1 MTSAS
6 ARTPNIDSLRR
17 EIVDPRTKGFP
28 FGVAPL
34 PLSAIGAQGW
44 NLLRGD
50 LPLPL
55 AVLRESALDHNHAW
69 MRDFTAATG
78 ALLAPHGK
86 TTMAPQIFVEQL
98 AAGAWGITV
107 ANVQQLGVCVHFGI
121 RRVIMANQLVG
132 DREIAHVIR
141 LSETHPDLEFH
152 FLVDSVAQLALIEA
166 EVAKHTLTRPL
177 RALLE
182 IGVAGGRTGCRN
194 QDDALTVARAIAAS
208 TAVSLSGVE
217 CYEGLQL
224 TGDSERDT
232 AFVGALMETVR
243 MTALACDHEGLFAGP
258 SIILSAGG
266 SAAFDIVA
274 RKLPTRLSMPVLT
287 ILRSG
292 CYVTHDSGFYARM
305 LEGVKARSGM
315 DWQVRPGLKPAL
327 EVWARA
333 QSRPEPG
340 LAILTM
346 GKRDASFDIDLP
358 VPAWRF
364 RFGVDDYP
372 RPVPPGWTI
381 TAMNDQHAYLHFDAG
396 ANASDDIAVGDLVG
410 CGISH
415 PCTTFDKWRLL
426 FTVDDGY
433 TVTGAIR
440 TFF

>member
-1 MTSAS
+1 MTPAP
-6 ARTPNIDSLRR
+6 ARMLNLDTLRSEIIDA
-17 EIVDPRTKGFP
+17 RTKGFP
-28 FGVAPL
+28 PGAAPI
-34 PLSAIGAQGW
+34 PLSSIGAQGW

-50 LPLPL
+50 LPFPL
-55 AVLRESALDHNHAW
+55 AVLKESALDHNHMW

-86 TTMAPQIFVEQL
+86 TTMAPQIFAQQL

-107 ANVQQLGVCVHFGI
+107 ANVQQLGVCVHFGV

-132 DREIAHVIR
+132 AREIAEVIR
-141 LSETHPDLEFH
+141 LCNLHPDLEFH
-152 FLVDSVAQLALIEA
+152 FLVDSAAQLALIETEA
-166 EVAKHTLTRPL
+166 RNHAPARPL
-177 RALLE
+177 HALLE
-182 IGVAGGRTGCRN
+182 IGVAGG
-194 QDDALTVARAIAAS
+194 ARAAAAATTRWRS
-208 TAVSLSGVE
+208 RAPLPRRRPWRCPASNATKASSSPATPNTTSPLSA
-217 CYEGLQL
+217 
-224 TGDSERDT
+224 R
-232 AFVGALMETVR
+232 LMETVR
-243 MTALACDHEGLFAGP
+243 RTALSCDDEGLFAGP

-327 EVWARA
+327 EVWARV
-333 QSRPEPG
+333 QSRPESG

-364 RFGVDDYP
+364 RAGQDDYP
-372 RPVPPGWTI
+372 RPVPP
-381 TAMNDQHAYLHFDAG
+381 AG
-396 ANASDDIAVGDLVG
+396 RF
-410 CGISH
+410 
-415 PCTTFDKWRLL
+415 PR
-426 FTVDDGY
+426 
-433 TVTGAIR
+433 
-440 TFF
+440 

>member
-1 MTSAS
+1 VTSAPAMTLS
-6 ARTPNIDSLRR
+6 LDSLQS
-17 EIVDPRTKGFP
+17 EIIDPRTKGFP
-28 FGVAPL
+28 PGAAPL

-50 LPLPL
+50 LPFPL
-55 AVLRESALDHNHAW
+55 AVLRESALAHNHVW

-86 TTMAPQIFVEQL
+86 TTMAPQIFAQQIK
-98 AAGAWGITV
+98 AGAWGITV
-107 ANVQQLGVCVHFGI
+107 ANLQQLGVCVHFGI

-132 DREIAHVIR
+132 DREIAEVIR
-141 LSETHPDLEFH
+141 LCELHPDLEFH
-152 FLVDSVAQLALIEA
+152 FLVDSLAQLALIEA
-166 EVAKHTLTRPL
+166 EAGKHSPTRPL
-177 RALLE
+177 RTLVE
-182 IGVAGGRTGCRN
+182 IGVTGGRTGCRSS
-194 QDDALTVARAIAAS
+194 DDALALARALAAS
-208 TAVSLSGVE
+208 KVVALSGIE

-243 MTALACDHEGLFAGP
+243 KTALACDHEGLFAGP

-305 LEGVKARSGM
+305 LEGVKSRSGM
-315 DWQVRPGLKPAL
+315 DWQERPGLKPAL
-327 EVWARA
+327 EVWARV

-346 GKRDASFDIDLP
+346 GKRDASFDLDLP
-358 VPAWRF
+358 VPTWRF
-364 RFGVDDYP
+364 RGGHGDYP
-372 RPVPPGWTI
+372 RPVPPGWKI
-381 TAMNDQHAYLHFDAG
+381 SAMNDQHAYLRLDAG
-396 ANASDDIAVGDLVG
+396 TDASEDIAVGDLVG
-410 CGISH
+410 SGISH
-415 PCTTFDKWRLL
+415 PCTTFDKWRVL

-433 TVTGAIR
+433 NVTGAIR

>member
-1 MTSAS
+1 ML
-6 ARTPNIDSLRR
+6 NLDSLQG
-17 EIVDPRTKGFP
+17 ETVDARTKGFP
-28 FGVAPL
+28 PGASPL
-34 PLSAIGAQGW
+34 RLSAIGAQGW

-50 LPLPL
+50 LPFPL
-55 AVLRESALDHNHAW
+55 AVLRQSALDHNHMW

-86 TTMAPQIFVEQL
+86 TTMAPQIFAQQL

-132 DREIAHVIR
+132 DREIAEVIR
-141 LSETHPDLEFH
+141 LCELHPDLEFH
-152 FLVDSVAQLALIEA
+152 FLVDSLAQLALIEA
-166 EVAKHTLTRPL
+166 EAAKHAQKRPL

-182 IGVAGGRTGCRN
+182 IGVQGGRTGCRSG
-194 QDDALTVARAIAAS
+194 DDALALARAIAAS
-208 TAVSLSGVE
+208 TAVALSGIE

-224 TGDSERDT
+224 TGDSERDNV
-232 AFVGALMETVR
+232 FVGTLMETVR
-243 MTALACDHEGLFAGP
+243 KTALACDHEGLFAGP

-327 EVWARA
+327 EVWARV

-358 VPAWRF
+358 VPLVHF
-364 RFGVDDYP
+364 RFGQDDYP
-372 RPVPPGWTI
+372 RPVPPGWKI
-381 TAMNDQHAYLHFDAG
+381 TAMNDQHAYLRLDTGTDA
-396 ANASDDIAVGDLVG
+396 AEDIAVGDLVG

-433 TVTGAIR
+433 TVTGAVR

>member
-1 MTSAS
+1 MLNLDA
-6 ARTPNIDSLRR
+6 LLR

-28 FGVAPL
+28 LGAAPI
-34 PLSAIGAQGW
+34 PLSAVGAQGW

-50 LPLPL
+50 LPFPVAL
-55 AVLRESALDHNHAW
+55 LRESALDHNHAW

-86 TTMAPQIFVEQL
+86 TTMAPQIFAEQL

-121 RRVIMANQLVG
+121 RRVIMANQLLG
-132 DREIAHVIR
+132 DREIAEVIR
-141 LSETHPDLEFH
+141 LSQLHPDLEFH
-152 FLVDSVAQLALIEA
+152 FLVDSLPQLALIEA
-166 EVAKHTLTRPL
+166 EAGKHAMTRPL

-182 IGVAGGRTGCRN
+182 IGVPGGRTGCRSYEG
-194 QDDALTVARAIAAS
+194 ALTVARAVAAS
-208 TAVSLSGVE
+208 TATALSGIE

-224 TGDSERDT
+224 TGDSGRDT
-232 AFVGALMETVR
+232 GFVGGLMETVR
-243 MTALACDHEGLFAGP
+243 KTALACDHEGLFAGP

-327 EVWARA
+327 EVWSRV

-358 VPAWRF
+358 IPLSRF
-364 RFGVDDYP
+364 RTGLDDYP
-372 RPVPPGWTI
+372 RPVPPGWKI
-381 TAMNDQHAYLHFDAG
+381 AAMNDQHAYLRLDAD
-396 ANASDDIAVGDLVG
+396 ADASAELAVGDLVG

-433 TVTGAIR
+433 SVTGAVR